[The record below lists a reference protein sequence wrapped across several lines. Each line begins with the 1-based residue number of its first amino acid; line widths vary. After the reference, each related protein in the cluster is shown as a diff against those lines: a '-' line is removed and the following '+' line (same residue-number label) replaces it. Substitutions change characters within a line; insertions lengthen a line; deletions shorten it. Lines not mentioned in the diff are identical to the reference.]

1 MRRPWRDFAPSQISI
16 FLDLWENSMSETK
29 SVAIIGAGPVGLAA
43 AAHVLAHGLRPIVL
57 EAGDSVG
64 HSVRQWG
71 HVQLFSPWQYNIDR
85 AAERLLASTGWN
97 SPDPQQ
103 YPTGAELV
111 ERYLEP
117 LASKTGLADHIHTSS
132 RVTDISRA
140 GFDKL
145 KSKGRE
151 SAPFEIRYQNGQGPK
166 VVKADAVIDV
176 SGTWHSPNPAGAN
189 GLPAIGEVQAAD
201 KIAYG
206 MPDVLGKDRARY
218 AGKIVAVLGA
228 GHSAIGTLTDLARLA
243 AEAPET
249 HPIWLLRGNDPAKAF
264 GGGANDKLVAR
275 GELGAAFAALVAAG
289 QIRVESE
296 FRVSHLA
303 ADGPRLIVG
312 AGTGSCCRQV
322 AVDELIVATGFRPDL
337 NFVRE
342 LRIRLDPAIEC
353 PVALAPLIDPN
364 EHSCGTVRP
373 HGARELA
380 QDEPG
385 FYFAGM
391 KSYGRAPTFLMITG
405 YEQVRS
411 IAADIAGDREAA
423 ERVELVLPETGV
435 CNRSAVLDAN
445 KCCGGPALSDVDACC
460 MADANA
466 RQQGKTG
473 SGCG

>member
-1 MRRPWRDFAPSQISI
+1 MDEAK
-16 FLDLWENSMSETK
+16 T
-29 SVAIIGAGPVGLAA
+29 VAIIGAGPVGLAA
-43 AAHVLAHGLRPIVL
+43 AAHLLERGLRPIVL

-64 HSVRQWG
+64 HAVRQWG
-71 HVQLFSPWQYNIDR
+71 HVQMFSPWEYNIDS
-85 AAERLLASTGWN
+85 AAARLLAPTGWN
-97 SPDPQQ
+97 SPEPHQ
-103 YPTGAELV
+103 YPTGAELY

-117 LASKTGLADHIHTSS
+117 LATKSVIAPHIRNSS
-132 RVTDISRA
+132 RVTDISRV

-145 KSKGRE
+145 KSRGRE
-151 SAPFEIRYQNGQGPK
+151 AAPFEIRYRNGRGSEI
-166 VVKADAVIDV
+166 VKADAVIDA

-189 GLPAIGEVQAAD
+189 GLPAIGETRAASN
-201 KIAYG
+201 IAYG

-218 AGKIVAVLGA
+218 AGKTVAVLGA

-243 AEAPET
+243 AQARQT
-249 HPIWLLRGNDPAKAF
+249 RPIWLLRGHDPAKAF
-264 GGGANDKLVAR
+264 GGGANDKLAAR

-289 QIRVESE
+289 EIAVERE
-296 FRVSHLA
+296 FSVSHLA
-303 ADGPRLIVG
+303 VNGPRLTVG
-312 AGTGSCCRQV
+312 AGAGCCGRHV
-322 AVDELIVATGFRPDL
+322 VVDELIVATGFRPDFDFL
-337 NFVRE
+337 RE

-405 YEQVRS
+405 YEQARS

-435 CNRSAVLDAN
+435 CNRSAAIDAN
-445 KCCGGPALSDVDACC
+445 KCCGGPALSEVDACC
-460 MADANA
+460 VADANA
-466 RQQGKTG
+466 KQQG
-473 SGCG
+473 